1 MGIRERVVNPATSC
15 VVEFFCR
22 FLTQWG
28 KTGIRKGE
36 AEMFH
41 LTSITTQQKHL
52 ARTRFAALAVSV
64 TLLAVTFALTAS
76 AQVVGTPTLGVARQG
91 HTATLLADGRILLI
105 GGENASGPVSQAEI
119 LVPPPAPSPAALP
132 SFPSPTDP
140 PPPCLPDG

>member
-15 VVEFFCR
+15 VVGFFCR

-36 AEMFH
+36 AEMVR
-41 LTSITTQQKHL
+41 LTSIATQQRHL
-52 ARTRFAALAVSV
+52 ARTRFAALAVSI
-64 TLLAVTFALTAS
+64 TLLAITFTTAS

-91 HTATLLADGRILLI
+91 HSATLLADGRILLI

-119 LVPPPAPSPAALP
+119 FDPATA
-132 SFPSPTDP
+132 SF
-140 PPPCLPDG
+140 

>member
-1 MGIRERVVNPATSC
+1 MRCRV
-15 VVEFFCR
+15 FCR

-41 LTSITTQQKHL
+41 LTSITTQQRHL

-64 TLLAVTFALTAS
+64 LLLAVTFALTAS

-91 HTATLLADGRILLI
+91 HTATLLADSRILLI
-105 GGENASGPVSQAEI
+105 CGGQAKR
-119 LVPPPAPSPAALP
+119 PRGRPH
-132 SFPSPTDP
+132 
-140 PPPCLPDG
+140 